1 MGINTRWDNRDK
13 TTILMEFETEWSFG
27 DLEDA
32 IRRVDEMIIS
42 VEHQVDVLIDV
53 EGAKLPKDV
62 MNMAKML
69 ISTGE
74 ARANEGNRIVVGAS
88 SVVRQ
93 GYTAIVKMFP
103 DKLNGRQILF
113 ADDLSHARAVL
124 NSLR

>member
-1 MGINTRWDNRDK
+1 MGINTRWDNREK
-13 TTILMEFETEWSFG
+13 TVVLLEFETEWSFS

-32 IRRVDEMIIS
+32 IRRVDEMITS
-42 VEHQVDVLIDV
+42 VDHQVDVLIDV

-88 SVVRQ
+88 SVIRQ
-93 GYTAIVKMFP
+93 GYTAILKMFP
-103 DKLNGRQILF
+103 DKLNGRQLLF
-113 ADDLSHARAVL
+113 ADDVSHARAVL